1 MSCRDGRLRDIVSAR
16 AGWRLWPAVI
26 RRVTRVDTSAGDGDV
41 VESERGRRTWR
52 REAEPRAR
60 GKWRGGASST
70 DSPDGARGS
79 SARPRSSRS
88 ACCWSWSG
96 AHLPSG
102 RKRRHVP
109 ADHKHAHHHN
119 HVPPGRA
126 AAEHAAPQRAGRPE
140 EARRHSRRLSDLM
153 DHFAGD
159 EPDRV
164 AKDDLSK
171 DIEDLR
177 AAVGLEEEL

>member
-16 AGWRLWPAVI
+16 AGWRWWPDVI

-41 VESERGRRTWR
+41 VDLRVLRAAGRGRAPTYLLVGNFDTYQLIINTPTTIITFLLVALLQNTQR
-52 REAEPRAR
+52 RSEQAVQ
-60 GKWRGGASST
+60 KKLGAIA
-70 DSPDGARGS
+70 DG
-79 SARPRSSRS
+79 
-88 ACCWSWSG
+88 
-96 AHLPSG
+96 
-102 RKRRHVP
+102 
-109 ADHKHAHHHN
+109 
-119 HVPPGRA
+119 
-126 AAEHAAPQRAGRPE
+126 
-140 EARRHSRRLSDLM
+140 LSDLM

-177 AAVGLEEEL
+177 AAEGLEEEL